1 MQYIPTTF
9 WTTTRQ
15 WNRRTSVG
23 LIVGDEALS
32 VEVLRYGNQ
41 ARFSSGWNAF
51 VSGNELTAGSRLFF
65 EYVGELEFEVRLA
78 N

>member
-1 MQYIPTTF
+1 MQYIPTNF
-9 WTTTRQ
+9 WTPTRQ

-23 LIVGDEALS
+23 LIVGDEAWS

-65 EYVGELEFEVRLA
+65 EYVGQLEFEVRVE